1 MEAHSRRRVWDGK
14 QGIYPPYYLL
24 KVLDHFTNCFK
35 SFAGGYCTTTVE
47 AIDIDE
53 NVLSFR
59 NARHGNS
66 IISSMLHYSMH
77 PSEMLPKLLTHQ
89 DDVGSKSSKVR
100 TPFFER
106 EWVVRIP
113 TKFDCA
119 FVGRLYKFKCIK
131 LATRTA
137 HRKEAG
143 HAPDC
148 PITSWDDSAI
158 ASQADQLCYERF
170 RVFMLWKST

>member
-1 MEAHSRRRVWDGK
+1 MT
-14 QGIYPPYYLL
+14 PTPYVLYLL

-47 AIDIDE
+47 AIDI
-53 NVLSFR
+53 SQ
-59 NARHGNS
+59 
-66 IISSMLHYSMH
+66 SSHQKPADPGFGVQSSRTRGMYSMH

-89 DDVGSKSSKVR
+89 DDVGSRSLSVN
-100 TPFFER
+100 
-106 EWVVRIP
+106 
-113 TKFDCA
+113 
-119 FVGRLYKFKCIK
+119 G
-131 LATRTA
+131 TA